1 MSLRFINQLISEEG
15 PFKLRKSRYNQ
26 SEGRKQEK
34 IIQRRQVSLGYQL
47 KYLDKN
53 YIELSWLIIT
63 NEDIYRNYRIG
74 FVSLEFKL
82 LRNLVSSH

>member
-26 SEGRKQEK
+26 SEGRRQEK

-53 YIELSWLIIT
+53 YIELSWVIIT
-63 NEDIYRNYRIG
+63 NEDIYRNYINRLCFIR
-74 FVSLEFKL
+74 VQTP
-82 LRNLVSSH
+82 

>member
-53 YIELSWLIIT
+53 
-63 NEDIYRNYRIG
+63 
-74 FVSLEFKL
+74 
-82 LRNLVSSH
+82 